1 MVSKSESTENETLNE
16 ILTGANTLA
25 SPTASEAPFEEVKMA
40 DGDPPSREEGPPEAE
55 LRPELLRGIQ
65 LPVRVELGRRS
76 VPLKDALTLDVGSV
90 IDLQRGSDDPVNLYV
105 NNQLLARGV
114 VMVVD
119 DCFCIRITE
128 VLPPN

>member
-1 MVSKSESTENETLNE
+1 MVSKRDPTGDETLNE
-16 ILTGANTLA
+16 ILTSANTLA
-25 SPTASEAPFEEVKMA
+25 ASTASEAPFEEVKIA

-55 LRPELLRGIQ
+55 LRPELLKGIQ

-76 VPLKDALTLDVGSV
+76 VSLKDALTLDVGSV
-90 IDLQRGSDDPVNLYV
+90 IDLERGGDDPVNLYV
-105 NNQLLARGV
+105 SDQLLARGV

-128 VLPPN
+128 VLPPD